1 MNAFDFLSSVSQYAF
16 LLNFEVHYAHYLET
30 RHFSSSPTHILSSLK
45 PSLFA
50 MVLSPTCKQAKQ
62 N

>member
-1 MNAFDFLSSVSQYAF
+1 MRTISKRATFLDQ
-16 LLNFEVHYAHYLET
+16 
-30 RHFSSSPTHILSSLK
+30 PTHILSSLK

-50 MVLSPTCKQAKQ
+50 MVLSPTCKQAKE